1 MAEKYAKHFQQIL
14 LIGIFIIIGA
24 QINMNLFI
32 DNFRISIGTLIFP
45 ITFVMFGIFP
55 VLPVTF
61 ISAVGVLTSRVLS
74 EWLRYDQIQ
83 FYSFFPEMI
92 FYLVYGTLFYIYS
105 HKKETLSP
113 DCAAVLFIFDYI
125 SNLTELLVRLGA
137 GAFNIK
143 SQFGILLVAF
153 SRSLIIY
160 GILFCLHHYKFSLLR
175 REHAL
180 RYQRLLLLI
189 SKLNGEVVWMKK
201 NTGLIE
207 ETMNTSYQLYRELEE
222 NGTDETLS
230 RKALGV
236 AKDIHEIKKEYLL
249 ILRGL
254 SEALD
259 LNLKDEGMYLTDILT
274 VLKQSLT
281 TESSDKKADISFQ
294 IQENLYTENHYFLMS
309 VFRNLL
315 TNAIEAS
322 EKDNPQI
329 HVIQSTDAD
338 SYLFDV
344 TDDGPGILPED
355 LEQIFSPGF
364 STKIN
369 FTTGE
374 ISRGLGLNLV
384 QDLIKN
390 QWNGEIQVSSVPG
403 CTTFHI
409 RIPKSDW
416 KIGRAHV

>member
-45 ITFVMFGIFP
+45 ITFVMFGKYP

-207 ETMNTSYQLYRELEE
+207 ETMNASYQLYRELEE

-416 KIGRAHV
+416 R

>member
-45 ITFVMFGIFP
+45 ITFVMFGKYP

-364 STKIN
+364 STTIN

-416 KIGRAHV
+416 R

>member
-45 ITFVMFGIFP
+45 ITFVMFGKYP

-409 RIPKSDW
+409 RILKSDW
-416 KIGRAHV
+416 R

>member
-45 ITFVMFGIFP
+45 ITFVMFGKYP

-180 RYQRLLLLI
+180 RYRRLLLLI

-259 LNLKDEGMYLTDILT
+259 LNLKDDGMYLTDILT

-416 KIGRAHV
+416 R

>member
-45 ITFVMFGIFP
+45 ITFVMFGKYP

-364 STKIN
+364 AM
-369 FTTGE
+369 
-374 ISRGLGLNLV
+374 
-384 QDLIKN
+384 
-390 QWNGEIQVSSVPG
+390 SSVS
-403 CTTFHI
+403 TT
-409 RIPKSDW
+409 
-416 KIGRAHV
+416 AHGTCSLQ

>member
-45 ITFVMFGIFP
+45 ITFVMFGKYP

-338 SYLFDV
+338 SYLCDV

-416 KIGRAHV
+416 R

>member
-45 ITFVMFGIFP
+45 ITFVMFGKYP

-294 IQENLYTENHYFLMS
+294 IQENLYTESHYFLMS

-416 KIGRAHV
+416 R

>member
-45 ITFVMFGIFP
+45 ITFVMFGKYP

-153 SRSLIIY
+153 SHSLIIY

-416 KIGRAHV
+416 R

>member
-45 ITFVMFGIFP
+45 ITFVMFGKYP

-259 LNLKDEGMYLTDILT
+259 LTLKDEGMYLTDILT

-416 KIGRAHV
+416 R

>member
-45 ITFVMFGIFP
+45 ITFVMFGKYP

-355 LEQIFSPGF
+355 LEQVFSPGF

-416 KIGRAHV
+416 R

>member
-45 ITFVMFGIFP
+45 ITFVMFGKYP

-355 LEQIFSPGF
+355 L
-364 STKIN
+364 
-369 FTTGE
+369 
-374 ISRGLGLNLV
+374 
-384 QDLIKN
+384 
-390 QWNGEIQVSSVPG
+390 
-403 CTTFHI
+403 
-409 RIPKSDW
+409 
-416 KIGRAHV
+416 

>member
-45 ITFVMFGIFP
+45 ITFVMFGKYP

-355 LEQIFSPGF
+355 LEHIFSPGF

-416 KIGRAHV
+416 R

>member
-45 ITFVMFGIFP
+45 ITFVMFGKYP

-207 ETMNTSYQLYRELEE
+207 KTMNTSYQLYRELEE

-329 HVIQSTDAD
+329 HVIQSTDTD

-416 KIGRAHV
+416 R

>member
-45 ITFVMFGIFP
+45 ITFVMFGKYP

-137 GAFNIK
+137 GTFNIK

-416 KIGRAHV
+416 R

>member
-45 ITFVMFGIFP
+45 ITFVMFGKYP

-390 QWNGEIQVSSVPG
+390 QWNGEIQVSSVPD

-416 KIGRAHV
+416 R

>member
-45 ITFVMFGIFP
+45 ITFVMFGKYP

-281 TESSDKKADISFQ
+281 TESSDKKADISLQ

-416 KIGRAHV
+416 R

>member
-45 ITFVMFGIFP
+45 ITFVMFGKYP

-254 SEALD
+254 
-259 LNLKDEGMYLTDILT
+259 
-274 VLKQSLT
+274 
-281 TESSDKKADISFQ
+281 
-294 IQENLYTENHYFLMS
+294 
-309 VFRNLL
+309 
-315 TNAIEAS
+315 
-322 EKDNPQI
+322 
-329 HVIQSTDAD
+329 
-338 SYLFDV
+338 
-344 TDDGPGILPED
+344 
-355 LEQIFSPGF
+355 
-364 STKIN
+364 
-369 FTTGE
+369 
-374 ISRGLGLNLV
+374 
-384 QDLIKN
+384 
-390 QWNGEIQVSSVPG
+390 
-403 CTTFHI
+403 
-409 RIPKSDW
+409 
-416 KIGRAHV
+416 

>member
-45 ITFVMFGIFP
+45 ITFVMFGKYP

-344 TDDGPGILPED
+344 TDDGPGILSED

-390 QWNGEIQVSSVPG
+390 QWNGKIQVSSVPG

-416 KIGRAHV
+416 R

>member
-1 MAEKYAKHFQQIL
+1 MAEKYAKHFQQIF

-45 ITFVMFGIFP
+45 ITFVMFGKYP

-416 KIGRAHV
+416 R

>member
-45 ITFVMFGIFP
+45 ITFVMFGKYP

-236 AKDIHEIKKEYLL
+236 AIDIHEIKKEYLL

-416 KIGRAHV
+416 R

>member
-1 MAEKYAKHFQQIL
+1 MAEKYVKHFQQIL

-45 ITFVMFGIFP
+45 ITFVMFGKYP

-416 KIGRAHV
+416 R

>member
-45 ITFVMFGIFP
+45 ITFVMFGKYP

-180 RYQRLLLLI
+180 RYKRLLLLI

-416 KIGRAHV
+416 R

>member
-45 ITFVMFGIFP
+45 ITFVMFGKYP

-153 SRSLIIY
+153 ARALIIY

-416 KIGRAHV
+416 R

>member
-45 ITFVMFGIFP
+45 ITFVMFGKYP

-281 TESSDKKADISFQ
+281 TESPDKKADISFQ

-416 KIGRAHV
+416 R

>member
-45 ITFVMFGIFP
+45 ITFVMFGKYP

-92 FYLVYGTLFYIYS
+92 FYLFYGTLFYIYS

-416 KIGRAHV
+416 R

>member
-45 ITFVMFGIFP
+45 ITFVMFGKYP

-207 ETMNTSYQLYRELEE
+207 ETMNTSYQLYRELEK

-416 KIGRAHV
+416 R

>member
-45 ITFVMFGIFP
+45 ITFVMFGKYP

-105 HKKETLSP
+105 HKKETISP

-416 KIGRAHV
+416 R

>member
-45 ITFVMFGIFP
+45 ITFVMFGKYP

-281 TESSDKKADISFQ
+281 TESSDKKADISFL

-416 KIGRAHV
+416 R

>member
-45 ITFVMFGIFP
+45 ITFVMFGKYP

-207 ETMNTSYQLYRELEE
+207 ETMNTSYKLYRELEE

-416 KIGRAHV
+416 R

>member
-45 ITFVMFGIFP
+45 ITFVMFGKYP

-113 DCAAVLFIFDYI
+113 DCATGLFIFDYI

-416 KIGRAHV
+416 R

>member
-45 ITFVMFGIFP
+45 ITFVMFGKYP

-329 HVIQSTDAD
+329 HVIQSTDTD

-416 KIGRAHV
+416 R

>member
-1 MAEKYAKHFQQIL
+1 MAEKYAKHVQQIL

-45 ITFVMFGIFP
+45 ITFVMFGKYP

-416 KIGRAHV
+416 R

>member
-45 ITFVMFGIFP
+45 ITFVMFGKYP

-390 QWNGEIQVSSVPG
+390 QWNG
-403 CTTFHI
+403 
-409 RIPKSDW
+409 
-416 KIGRAHV
+416 

>member
-45 ITFVMFGIFP
+45 ITFVMFGKYP
-55 VLPVTF
+55 VLPITF

-416 KIGRAHV
+416 R

>member
-45 ITFVMFGIFP
+45 ITFVMFGKYP

-113 DCAAVLFIFDYI
+113 ACAAVLFIFDYI

-281 TESSDKKADISFQ
+281 TESSDKRADISFQ
-294 IQENLYTENHYFLMS
+294 IRENLYTENHYFLMS

-416 KIGRAHV
+416 R

>member
-45 ITFVMFGIFP
+45 ITFVMFGKYP

-390 QWNGEIQVSSVPG
+390 QWNGEIHVSSVPG

-416 KIGRAHV
+416 R

>member
-45 ITFVMFGIFP
+45 ITFVMFGKYP

-294 IQENLYTENHYFLMS
+294 IQENLYTENDYFLMS

-355 LEQIFSPGF
+355 LEQVFSPGF

-416 KIGRAHV
+416 R

>member
-45 ITFVMFGIFP
+45 ITFVMFGKYP

-125 SNLTELLVRLGA
+125 SNLTELLARLGA

-254 SEALD
+254 SGALD
-259 LNLKDEGMYLTDILT
+259 LTLKDEGMYLTDILT

-416 KIGRAHV
+416 R

>member
-45 ITFVMFGIFP
+45 ITFVMFGKYP

-201 NTGLIE
+201 TTGLIE

-315 TNAIEAS
+315 TNAIESS
-322 EKDNPQI
+322 EKDNTQI

-416 KIGRAHV
+416 R